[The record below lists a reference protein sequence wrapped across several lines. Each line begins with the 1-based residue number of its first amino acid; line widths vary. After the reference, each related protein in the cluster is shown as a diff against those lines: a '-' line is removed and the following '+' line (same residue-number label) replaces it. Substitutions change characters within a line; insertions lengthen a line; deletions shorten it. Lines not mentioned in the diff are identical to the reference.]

1 MQMLVENKK
10 TDFLDFSGEAFL
22 ALISHHD
29 AISEPFA
36 SVRHCLAFGKYNVW
50 RVLEHSKYAL
60 RAAEWIARKH
70 TGRYQPPCL
79 PESFHDEQISICRKK
94 IDFFWHPSVS

>member
-10 TDFLDFSGEAFL
+10 TDFLDFFGEAFL

-29 AISEPFA
+29 AIPEPFA

-70 TGRYQPPCL
+70 TGRYQPPL
-79 PESFHDEQISICRKK
+79 FARIIS
-94 IDFFWHPSVS
+94 